1 MRVSGVSSIT
11 TKSERTPARQGTVA
25 RMISFE
31 AFYRNEYRAML
42 GIARALA
49 SDTTSAEDLVQEA
62 FISAHRR
69 WDRVSQYDSPQAW
82 VRRVLI
88 NRATSLRR
96 RLSSELRALART
108 GPAGA
113 APPDL
118 SVETSE
124 VWDEV
129 HRLPRR
135 QQQAIVLHYVAQLSM
150 VEIADVMGCSQGT
163 VKSHLHRA
171 RESLRSSLAAWDE
184 EQL

>member
-1 MRVSGVSSIT
+1 MRVSDVSSIT
-11 TKSERTPARQGTVA
+11 TTSERTPTRQGTVA

-49 SDTTSAEDLVQEA
+49 SDTTAAEDLVQEA
-62 FISAHRR
+62 FITAHRR

-96 RLSSELRALART
+96 RLSSELRALARV
-108 GPAGA
+108 GPPEA

-118 SVETSE
+118 SVETSD
-124 VWDEV
+124 VWTEV

-135 QQQAIVLHYVAQLSM
+135 QQQAIVLHYVGQLTM
-150 VEIADVMGCSQGT
+150 VEIGDVMGCSQGA

-171 RESLRSSLAAWDE
+171 RGSLRSSLAAWEE